1 MEIASSTLTAILVG
15 VIIVLTKVIEWIIKR
30 STNGKTT
37 TQAKDYNGFGEALMR
52 IDTRLDALLAG
63 FVEIRQERVQ
73 LVEYMANSESSHER
87 IVERLGDVVSNLDRV
102 VDGIRDL
109 RDQIKNR

>member
-1 MEIASSTLTAILVG
+1 MELASSTLTAILVG

-30 STNGKTT
+30 STNGKTK
-37 TQAKDYNGFGEALMR
+37 QAKDYNGFGEVLAR
-52 IDTRLDALLAG
+52 IDTRLDVLSAG

-73 LVEYMANSESSHER
+73 LVEYMASSESSHEH

-102 VDGIRDL
+102 VDGVRDL